1 MTGQHREVSAHDVVN
16 LGEDALEG
24 ELDIGRLQGGGLD
37 EGQALL
43 LAKLLRVVRVHAPQV
58 PAGSGLS
65 KVSAC
70 RHPRESIPAAK
81 PRPAPDLVRNIR
93 CFEPLS
99 LLTACRQCAK
109 RATYKVQAEQPGGLT
124 TATLASNSSTSAT
137 HRRSLLF
144 PTSMMTML
152 ASAWSRSSFSHR
164 STFSNVT
171 ACPATYT
178 NEQVSL
184 SDCDAAAGWQ
194 CPCSKRAACMQQSCM
209 HPAFHHL
216 ADMYPLP
223 ATICFVCVMQTTN
236 AYW

>member
-1 MTGQHREVSAHDVVN
+1 MTGQHGEASAHDVVN

-37 EGQALL
+37 KGQALL

-124 TATLASNSSTSAT
+124 TATLASNSSTSRNPPQIT
-137 HRRSLLF
+137 L
-144 PTSMMTML
+144 
-152 ASAWSRSSFSHR
+152 
-164 STFSNVT
+164 
-171 ACPATYT
+171 
-178 NEQVSL
+178 VS
-184 SDCDAAAGWQ
+184 DQHDDDVG
-194 CPCSKRAACMQQSCM
+194 
-209 HPAFHHL
+209 
-216 ADMYPLP
+216 
-223 ATICFVCVMQTTN
+223 VCVVAQLLQPPLDVFKCHCMPSN
-236 AYW
+236 IH